1 MVVPPGHHR
10 GSDLRGT
17 CQYVARR
24 ACPEPVGGRPEDA
37 RLPARQVG
45 AKPKAGWSAAQSAS
59 GASTFLGPQKG
70 LPGFPPEP
78 RRKVLPLSPLS
89 MLRLCAFAE
98 QTIPAS
104 RHPTRTYRSERMTA
118 ISAVAADGLCIM
130 RARRELSSD
139 AEIQSL
145 GTGDRPG
152 NSNQDDRPLR
162 RVRRLLEGEEGK
174 VRGKS
179 FKDTPDG
186 RCGRPPRRSL
196 HYAGHRGRPRWSFS
210 DGSL

>member
-1 MVVPPGHHR
+1 MVVPPGNHR

-17 CQYVARR
+17 CQYVARY

-45 AKPKAGWSAAQSAS
+45 AEPEAGWSAVQSAS
-59 GASTFLGPQKG
+59 GVSAFLGPRKG
-70 LPGFPPEP
+70 LPDFPQEP
-78 RRKVLPLSPLS
+78 RRKARALSRLS
-89 MLRLCAFAE
+89 MPRLCAFSE

-104 RHPTRTYRSERMTA
+104 RHPNRVYRSERTTA
-118 ISAVAADGLCIM
+118 ISAVAAGGSCIM

-139 AEIQSL
+139 AKTQCL
-145 GTGDRPG
+145 RTGDRPW
-152 NSNQDDRPLR
+152 NSNHDDRPLR

-174 VRGKS
+174 VRGQS
-179 FKDTPDG
+179 LKDTPDG
-186 RCGRPPRRSL
+186 RCRRPPRRSS